1 LTPHRLKYLE
11 QFPNSCTERDI
22 ESLETLMLKFP
33 YFSSP
38 FVILAKV
45 YHDQQNYKASE
56 ILKKASLRVFNRAE
70 LYNYIHLDNS
80 SEFEMEKIVLENK
93 SIPLEENSK
102 LQIDNSNS
110 SLVDIMH
117 PMEDDSA
124 ITGVIEIQESPEG
137 DNQEIEQK
145 EEDNNILEKPIVQTE
160 ENNHTT
166 EIKDL
171 NEEDFSQKTVENESK
186 IEKLEE
192 RDKVETVIS
201 KESNEIEI
209 QNETLA
215 KNTFENIIEQST
227 SELNSKDYSTIP
239 VNFFDWISKID
250 SSEPEEIKTSAH
262 VIDALE
268 GEGGDIQLI
277 NTLPNNKSKGF
288 SLPANEAIDLIDE
301 FIRKS
306 PQISR
311 PKKEFFKAEKV
322 AQKSLE
328 LSNEIVT
335 ETLAAIY
342 ARQGHWE
349 QAIAAYQKLSLK
361 FPQKQ
366 TYFAAIIEELKTQ
379 KEL

>member
-1 LTPHRLKYLE
+1 MTPSRLKYLE

-22 ESLETLMLKFP
+22 ESLEALMLKFP
-33 YFSSP
+33 FYSTP

-56 ILKKASLRVFNRAE
+56 ILKKASLRVFDRAE
-70 LYNYIHLDNS
+70 LYNYIHSDNS
-80 SEFEMEKIVLENK
+80 SGTDLEIIVNGNET
-93 SIPLEENSK
+93 IPQEHDSDLPEDNHNNSNIER
-102 LQIDNSNS
+102 IDN
-110 SLVDIMH
+110 IQ
-117 PMEDDSA
+117 PMEDASLSIEVLEIPEYPKVDSL
-124 ITGVIEIQESPEG
+124 TVEQESDNKIVFEKPDEQIEENEERVDTTDINKEINPE
-137 DNQEIEQK
+137 
-145 EEDNNILEKPIVQTE
+145 NILEKAPFLSEIEATNKTE
-160 ENNHTT
+160 P
-166 EIKDL
+166 EIH
-171 NEEDFSQKTVENESK
+171 SES
-186 IEKLEE
+186 I
-192 RDKVETVIS
+192 T
-201 KESNEIEI
+201 NEIEK
-209 QNETLA
+209 ETKVNNDLVQS
-215 KNTFENIIEQST
+215 NIEQSST
-227 SELNSKDYSTIP
+227 DNSNTP

-250 SSEPEEIKTSAH
+250 SSEPEEIKTSLH
-262 VIDALE
+262 ILDTLGTE
-268 GEGGDIQLI
+268 EIQLI

-342 ARQGHWE
+342 AKQGHWE
-349 QAIAAYQKLSLK
+349 QAITAYQKLSLK

-366 TYFAAIIEELKTQ
+366 TYFAAIIEELKTK

>member
-33 YFSSP
+33 YFSTP

-80 SEFEMEKIVLENK
+80 SEFEMNKNVLENK
-93 SIPLEENSK
+93 SIPLEDNSK
-102 LQIDNSNS
+102 LQIDNSNT
-110 SLVDIMH
+110 SLVDIKQ

-124 ITGVIEIQESPEG
+124 ITGVIEIQELPDG
-137 DNQEIEQK
+137 DNIEIEQK
-145 EEDNNILEKPIVQTE
+145 VENNNSIEKPIGQSE

-171 NEEDFSQKTVENESK
+171 QEEEFSQETVDNESNIEK
-186 IEKLEE
+186 IEESN
-192 RDKVETVIS
+192 KVETEIS
-201 KESNEIEI
+201 TESNEIEV
-209 QNETLA
+209 QNETLV
-215 KNTFENIIEQST
+215 KDTFEIIIEQST
-227 SELNSKDYSTIP
+227 NEQNSTEDSTIP

-250 SSEPEEIKTSAH
+250 SSEPKEIKTSAH
-262 VIDALE
+262 VMDALE
-268 GEGGDIQLI
+268 GEDIQLI

-342 ARQGHWE
+342 AKQGHWE

-366 TYFAAIIEELKTQ
+366 TYFAAIIEELKTK